1 MVGTAIPPGPSP
13 LRGPGPTGN
22 EDEEPIE
29 IVGTALNVGY
39 MGLDT
44 DTVYDKEVGREVVE
58 IGIAREQN
66 DGGELLVQQR
76 MEKQNVIQSREN
88 LSKFLE

>member
-1 MVGTAIPPGPSP
+1 M
-13 LRGPGPTGN
+13 
-22 EDEEPIE
+22 EDCYK
-29 IVGTALNVGY
+29 AMMSSLKVGY